1 MDSTPSKSD
10 KAGDSPLSGKKLGE
24 YQLLRRLGR
33 GGMSEVY
40 LAEQQS
46 LRRKVAF
53 KVLKSDLAED
63 ESFVRRF
70 HKEAQAA
77 AALVHANIVQIH
89 EVGCIDGVHY
99 IAQEYVPGQSLAQY
113 LARHG
118 AVDVELAI
126 SILFQVTSALGRAG
140 DQGIIHRDIKPA
152 NIMLSS
158 TGEVKVADFGLA
170 RITSDTEGVDATQVG
185 ITMGTPLYMSPEQAE
200 GEGVD
205 PRSDIYSLGVTAYQM
220 IAGRP
225 PFEGETALSIAV
237 QHLKREPEP
246 LGELRPGLPEPLVA
260 IVHRMLEKEPAS
272 RFQSAAELLQEL
284 RALEVEGMD
293 ISWPTD
299 VTGPGGVDWGNQA
312 EATQQLDTLMKTAT
326 RQSGRW
332 LRLPSLA
339 LPIAKQLLML
349 AAFLVAAALPQL
361 LPPRPLLDIDA
372 GSTAVDR
379 KGSVEEQYVYAS
391 LTNREDA
398 LMSVEKYFPA
408 DGPEGNA
415 KNQRFANLARQKLG
429 DLYLEQDKLQQA
441 MECYTDLVNL
451 GPEDPV
457 LQAFGLVGQINVHV
471 RQGELEEIN
480 EKIITI
486 ASLTWDLDQSIPVEV
501 IRELRQKLDPS
512 LQETFEDV
520 LLEVLETRDRL

>member
-1 MDSTPSKSD
+1 MDSTPSRPD
-10 KAGDSPLSGKKLGE
+10 PAGDSPLSGKKLGE

-63 ESFVRRF
+63 EAFVRRF

-246 LGELRPGLPEPLVA
+246 LGELRPGLPEPLVE
-260 IVHRMLEKEPAS
+260 IVHRMLKKEPAS

-284 RALEVEGMD
+284 RALEIEGME

-299 VTGPGGVDWGNQA
+299 VTGPTGADWGKQA
-312 EATQQLDTLMKTAT
+312 EVTQQLDTLMKTAT
-326 RQSGRW
+326 HPSGRW
-332 LRLPSLA
+332 LRWPSLA
-339 LPIAKQLLML
+339 LLTL
-349 AAFLVAAALPQL
+349 AALLVAAALPQL

-379 KGSVEEQYVYAS
+379 KGTVEEQYVYAS
-391 LTNREDA
+391 LTNGEDA

-408 DGPEGNA
+408 EGPEGNA

-429 DLYLEQDKLQQA
+429 DLYLQQDKLEQA
-441 MECYTDLVNL
+441 MDCYTNLVNL
-451 GPEDPV
+451 GPEDPL

-471 RQGELEEIN
+471 QQGELEEIN
-480 EKIITI
+480 EKIVTI
-486 ASLTWDLDQSIPVEV
+486 AGLSWDLDQSIPVEV
-501 IRELRQKLDPS
+501 IRDLMQKLDPS
-512 LQETFEDV
+512 LREIFEDV
-520 LLEVLETRDRL
+520 LLEALETSGRL

>member
-63 ESFVRRF
+63 EAFVRRF

-99 IAQEYVPGQSLAQY
+99 IAQEYVAGQSLAQY

-118 AVDVELAI
+118 AVDIELAI
-126 SILFQVTSALGRAG
+126 SILFQVASALGRAG

-237 QHLKREPEP
+237 QHLKRDPEP

-284 RALEVEGMD
+284 RALEIEGME

-312 EATQQLDTLMKTAT
+312 EATQQLEILMKTA
-326 RQSGRW
+326 RHPSGRW
-332 LRLPSLA
+332 LRLPALA
-339 LPIAKQLLML
+339 LLVL
-349 AAFLVAAALPQL
+349 AALLVAAALPQL
-361 LPPRPLLDIDA
+361 LPPRPLLDIDDQEA
-372 GSTAVDR
+372 AVDR
-379 KGSVEEQYVYAS
+379 KATVEEQYVYAS

-441 MECYTDLVNL
+441 MDCYTDLVNL
-451 GPEDPV
+451 GPEDPL
-457 LQAFGLVGQINVHV
+457 LQAFGLVGQINVYV
-471 RQGELEEIN
+471 QQGELEEIN
-480 EKIITI
+480 EKIVTI
-486 ASLTWDLDQSIPVEV
+486 AGLTWDLDQSIPVEV
-501 IRELRQKLDPS
+501 IRDLTQKLDPS
-512 LQETFEDV
+512 QRETFEDV
-520 LLEVLETRDRL
+520 LLEVLETSDRL

>member
-1 MDSTPSKSD
+1 MDSTPSTPDKS
-10 KAGDSPLSGKKLGE
+10 GDSPLSGKKLGE

-126 SILFQVTSALGRAG
+126 SILFQVASALGRAG

-284 RALEVEGMD
+284 RGLEVEGMD

-299 VTGPGGVDWGNQA
+299 VTGPTGADWGKQA
-312 EATQQLDTLMKTAT
+312 EVTQQLDALMKTAT
-326 RQSGRW
+326 HPSGRW

-339 LPIAKQLLML
+339 LLVL

-379 KGSVEEQYVYAS
+379 KGTVEEQYVYAS

-441 MECYTDLVNL
+441 MDCYTDLENL
-451 GPEDPV
+451 GPEDPL

-471 RQGELEEIN
+471 QQGELEEIN
-480 EKIITI
+480 EKIVTI
-486 ASLTWDLDQSIPVEV
+486 AGLTWDLDQSIPVEV
-501 IRELRQKLDPS
+501 IRDLTQKLDPS
-512 LQETFEDV
+512 QREIFEDV
-520 LLEVLETRDRL
+520 LLEVLETSDRL

>member
-1 MDSTPSKSD
+1 MNSEDVTPGP
-10 KAGDSPLSGKKLGE
+10 AGDSPLTGRQLGE

-63 ESFVRRF
+63 ESYVRRF

-77 AALVHANIVQIH
+77 ASLVHANIVQIH
-89 EVGCIDGVHY
+89 EVGCIEGFHY

-118 AVDVELAI
+118 AVDIELAV
-126 SILFQVTSALGRAG
+126 SIILQVAAALGRAG
-140 DQGIIHRDIKPA
+140 HQGIIHRDIKPA

-170 RITSDTEGVDATQVG
+170 RISTDSEGVDATQVG

-220 IAGRP
+220 LAGRP

-246 LGELRPGLPEPLVA
+246 LTELRPGLPEPLAV
-260 IVHRMLEKEPAS
+260 IVHRMLKKEPAA
-272 RFQSAAELLQEL
+272 RFQSAKELVQEI
-284 RALEVEGMD
+284 RAMEVEGLE
-293 ISWPTD
+293 ISWS
-299 VTGPGGVDWGNQA
+299 TGASGFGGGDWMESNEVRV
-312 EATQQLDTLMKTAT
+312 EATQQLAALMKTAAKRT
-326 RQSGRW
+326 TAWGRLTYW
-332 LRLPSLA
+332 TLLA
-339 LPIAKQLLML
+339 MVAL
-349 AAFLVAAALPQL
+349 LVAVAIPQM
-361 LPPRPLLDIDA
+361 LPPRPLLEVQG
-372 GSTAVDR
+372 GSDGVDR
-379 KGSVEEQYVYAS
+379 KQTVEEQFVYAS
-391 LTNREDA
+391 LANNEEA
-398 LMSVEKYFPA
+398 LKSVEKYFPPV
-408 DGPEGNA
+408 DGNP
-415 KNQRFANLARQKLG
+415 KNQRFAYLCRQKLA
-429 DLYLEQDKLQQA
+429 DLCLEQERLEDA
-441 MECYTDLVNL
+441 MNYYTELVDL
-451 GPEDPV
+451 GPDESL

-471 RQGELEEIN
+471 RRGELEEVN
-480 EKIITI
+480 EKITDI
-486 ASLTWDLDQSIPVEV
+486 AGLSWDLDRSIPVEV
-501 IRELRQKLDPS
+501 IRDLMQKLDPS
-512 LQETFEDV
+512 LQETFKDV
-520 LLEVLETRDRL
+520 LLETYPDR

>member
-1 MDSTPSKSD
+1 MDSTPSTPDKS
-10 KAGDSPLSGKKLGE
+10 GDSPLSGKKLGE

-284 RALEVEGMD
+284 RGLEVEGMD

-299 VTGPGGVDWGNQA
+299 VTGPTGADWGKQA
-312 EATQQLDTLMKTAT
+312 EVTQQLDALMKTAT
-326 RQSGRW
+326 HPSGRW

-339 LPIAKQLLML
+339 LLVL

-379 KGSVEEQYVYAS
+379 KGTVEEQYVYAS

-441 MECYTDLVNL
+441 MDCYTDLENL
-451 GPEDPV
+451 GPEDPL

-471 RQGELEEIN
+471 QQGELEEIN
-480 EKIITI
+480 EKIVTI
-486 ASLTWDLDQSIPVEV
+486 AGLTWDLDQSIPVEV
-501 IRELRQKLDPS
+501 IRDLTQKLDPS
-512 LQETFEDV
+512 QREIFEDV
-520 LLEVLETRDRL
+520 LLEALETSDRL